1 MSVENA
7 QKFLEKMGSDA
18 AFAAKVKQAKSL
30 EESKKI
36 INGAGFSFTEEELA
50 KAQQGE
56 LQDEELDAVAGGG
69 YMCFNDIHDNCG
81 KD

>member
-7 QKFLEKMGSDA
+7 QKFLAKMGSDA
-18 AFAAKVKQAKSL
+18 AFAAKVKKSKSL

-36 INGAGFSFTEEELA
+36 ITGAGFSFTEAELA

-56 LQDEELDAVAGGG
+56 LKDEELDAVAGGC
-69 YMCFNDIHDNCG
+69 YLCTVDNICNS
-81 KD
+81 D